1 MQAPQPA
8 RMCDPSDAPWFSQ
21 TSRAV

>member
-8 RMCDPSDAPWFSQ
+8 RMCDPSDAPWFTQ